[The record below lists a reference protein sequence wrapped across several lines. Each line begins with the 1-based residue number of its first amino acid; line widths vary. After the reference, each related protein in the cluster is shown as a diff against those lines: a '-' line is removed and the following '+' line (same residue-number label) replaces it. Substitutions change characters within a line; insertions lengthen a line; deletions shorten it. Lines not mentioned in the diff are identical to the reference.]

1 MNANVSKTNGVKL
14 LAVVAVLAMVVCAF
28 AAVMPAEETEA
39 AAGDT
44 QYYSGTLD
52 KVQPFTSGT
61 NVIIDKDLT
70 IKSTTDSEN
79 KTNYGI
85 LAIDGATLT
94 INAGVTVTVDK
105 GGYLY
110 FGKDN
115 TTIVNNGT
123 IIVKNEGKF
132 YNNAADSAATT
143 KVTEG
148 ITNNGVIEIQRGGVV
163 DMGVI
168 DYAKFTQG
176 SDAPTVSTGTA
187 GTIAL
192 TANGSI
198 KSLSTKTTASIFNNQ
213 TVTMAVGSVVDL
225 NSKINGVTVSAKSGT
240 GIYTYGSM
248 TINMPATVDSKNVVQ
263 TNPQEGNLV
272 QEYTDIAFSVTS
284 EKIADA
290 YYGGKAYNR
299 ATAYVLD
306 VSGSLGA
313 YTNVIVNANNAEG
326 LEGTNKLVMKDY
338 GVDSASSVE
347 IKGTVS
353 VTDSFKVNANT
364 TITVNAGAIVNV
376 SGNVDVSG
384 TAKSSDGKTSAA
396 PATANIYG
404 VINVSGQIAIDSVA
418 KDGPA
423 VLNLKES
430 SNGAYINII
439 GEGVVSIEDYDLGD
453 FKNAPMGTNGVTYIN
468 DGVFY
473 ITNLAKAVEGALADK
488 GEDTISIWG
497 YKAATGKVITTPYVI
512 DTTYDIPADLTVYI
526 EGYVVIA
533 DGVTLT
539 VPEDADISSEY
550 GAGELVVKGKLMDY
564 TMAADAAGFTLTADV
579 RTIDADETYYLY
591 TSLKNALADA
601 NEGDTIELYGDE
613 VVVDKNLTI
622 QSGVTVDVGAGKTL
636 KVLKN
641 VTLTIDGVLD
651 LSEST
656 AALNLETAASPDKSG
671 AVVLNNKIVVD
682 DITGFTPEI
691 PGFYVVGDIG
701 ETVNGNYIMAPAVA
715 AANSASLSTVDVRGD
730 VTYSGDLTFTA
741 AEDETS
747 DIEITISGA
756 KVSISKI
763 IIDGYYVEVAKDKQ
777 FTGTVEA
784 AVTAGTSA
792 VTLEKSGSATVKVE
806 TDESGETP
814 VSTLVLAKTD
824 GAKITGKITISAGSV
839 ELDATIGVGG
849 TRATALTVAEGATL
863 VVPEGVTLKIDAST
877 EQGKDYSAI
886 VIDGTLALDNA
897 DNFLAV
903 DATSKPMTVN
913 GTMTVVGDITIPK
926 NFTVIVNGTLAVSEV
941 EDEEGS
947 LAVEGSLVVG
957 TAPET
962 IGVGGTVTG
971 PVTIANNNYI
981 TVYAGASVETAKLNV
996 NATSS
1001 ESNAVATEFFI
1012 NGALY
1017 KTVYAFGNVQF
1028 YDDSTN
1034 ASVLP
1039 AAGTEIVGYNT
1050 ANINNIAYWFTDADY
1065 KNKVDAS
1072 ATVGSEGNEA
1082 LYFNAPAENAKI
1094 QFSVGSGISLFVDG
1108 VKVTSGN
1115 TGLYSVGTHTVTA
1128 TVNPGYTGD
1137 VTITFNGQTVT
1148 GTFEVTPEMADQYNL
1163 NGDTTVV
1170 LSATG
1175 NIAVDSGASGASD
1188 GMGLTEILL
1197 IILVVLIVV
1206 MAIMVA
1212 LRLMR
1217 S

>member
-39 AAGDT
+39 ATGDT

-52 KVQPFTSGT
+52 KVQSFTDGT

-70 IKSTTDSEN
+70 IKSTTTDSG
-79 KTNYGI
+79 TTYGI

-110 FGKDN
+110 FGSTD

-132 YNNAADSAATT
+132 YNSAPAYVAASKTGAL
-143 KVTEG
+143 
-148 ITNNGVIEIQRGGVV
+148 TNNGSIEIQRGGIL
-163 DMGVI
+163 D
-168 DYAKFTQG
+168 AK
-176 SDAPTVSTGTA
+176 TVSGTITAETLDAGTA
-187 GTIAL
+187 GTGNIVL

-213 TVTMAVGSVVDL
+213 TVTMAAGSVVDL

-290 YYGGKAYNR
+290 YYDGKAYNR

-313 YTNVIVNANNAEG
+313 YTNVTVNANNAEG
-326 LEGTNKLVMKDY
+326 LEGENKLVMKDY
-338 GVDSASSVE
+338 GADSASEAV
-347 IKGTVS
+347 IMGTVS
-353 VTDSFKVNANT
+353 ITDSFKVNANT
-364 TITVNAGAIVNV
+364 TF
-376 SGNVDVSG
+376 
-384 TAKSSDGKTSAA
+384 KKTPAA
-396 PATANIYG
+396 PATASIYG

-418 KDGPA
+418 TDGPA

-439 GEGVVSIEDYDLGD
+439 GEGVVSIEDYEVNTSTWG
-453 FKNAPMGTNGVTYIN
+453 NAPAGTNGVSYIN
-468 DGVFY
+468 DSVY
-473 ITNLAKAVEGALADK
+473 YLTNLAKAVEGALADK

-497 YKAATGKVITTPYVI
+497 YEIDNTVVVPTPYVI
-512 DTTYDIPADLTVYI
+512 DTTYEIPADLTVYI
-526 EGYVVIA
+526 NGYVIIA

-539 VPEDADISSEY
+539 VPEDADISSETNF
-550 GAGELVVKGKLMDY
+550 GELVVKGELMDY

-579 RTIDADETYYLY
+579 RTVDADETYYLY
-591 TSLKNALADA
+591 TSLKNALANA

-622 QSGVTVDVGAGKTL
+622 PEGVTVTTNVAPETVEGYEGEFSIIVDD
-636 KVLKN
+636 

-671 AVVLNNKIVVD
+671 AVVLNNMIVVD

-741 AEDETS
+741 AEDEID

-792 VTLEKSGSATVKVE
+792 VTFEKSGSATVKVE

-824 GAKITGKITISAGSV
+824 GYKITGKITISAGSV

-897 DNFLAV
+897 ASFQAV

-913 GTMTVVGDITIPK
+913 GTMTVVGDITIPA

-947 LAVEGSLVVG
+947 LTVVGGLVVG

-962 IGVGGTVTG
+962 IGANGTVTG
-971 PVTIANNNYI
+971 PVTIDNGKYI
-981 TVYAGASVETAKLNV
+981 TVYAGASVEAAKLNV
-996 NATSS
+996 NATSG
-1001 ESNAVATEFFI
+1001 ESDAVATEFFI

-1017 KTVYAFGNVQF
+1017 KTVYAIGDVKF
-1028 YDDSTN
+1028 YDDDTN

-1065 KNKVDAS
+1065 KNKVDVS

-1082 LYFNAPAENAKI
+1082 IYFNAPAQKAAV
-1094 QFSVGSGISLFVDG
+1094 QFSIGSGISLFVDG
-1108 VKVTSGN
+1108 VRVTSAEG
-1115 TGLYSVGTHTVTA
+1115 GLYSVGTHTVTA

-1137 VTITFNGQTVT
+1137 VTITFNGQTIT
-1148 GTFEVTPEMADQYNL
+1148 GGTFEVTADMADQ
-1163 NGDTTVV
+1163 TQTHETIFV
-1170 LSATG
+1170 LSVTG
-1175 NIAVDSGASGASD
+1175 NIAVDSGSSGSSD